1 MQEMELMIFVAS
13 LFLAAAG
20 MGGYYV
26 ARKFKKQAEAYLEE
40 AKKLTEPAQPFSY
53 HREETNKLV
62 LVLDLKRANTMD
74 YDRVMDSISEIETF
88 SIDEYE
94 KALRLK
100 RWDEQA
106 DIVKAHI
113 AFKRNVKI

>member
-1 MQEMELMIFVAS
+1 MELMMFTAS

-26 ARKFKKQAEAYLEE
+26 ARKFKKQAEAHLDQ
-40 AKKLTEPAQPFSY
+40 AKKLTEPIPPFSY
-53 HREETNKLV
+53 HRAETNKLV
-62 LVLDLKRANTMD
+62 LVLDLKNANTMD

-88 SIDEYE
+88 SINEYE

-100 RWDEQA
+100 GWNEQA
-106 DIVKAHI
+106 NIVKAHI